1 MFARK
6 RSLGPVQTSHAS
18 LWRSAEDF
26 SETELY
32 QVTWRP
38 GSADLFPRPPSPAR
52 YLGAEAFAA
61 AAPKAYVPGQG
72 LGGKSKGG
80 EGGGGGGAYRPPG
93 AAKGTPA
100 ERGRSLAELAGEG
113 IGGAAKSTRS
123 MRRGGPVG
131 GFVEEAPKSKNAA
144 KNAKRKAKKKAEAAA
159 KAAAAESDAA
169 REGRAASLTPRPGT
183 PGDAAAAP
191 APAPAADPAKE
202 AKKILKKL
210 RQIEQLK
217 EKQAGGATLEAT
229 QLEKIGTEP
238 KLRADLAALGEQ

>member
-1 MFARK
+1 M
-6 RSLGPVQTSHAS
+6 S
-18 LWRSAEDF
+18 
-26 SETELY
+26 
-32 QVTWRP
+32 WRP

-159 KAAAAESDAA
+159 AKAAAAESDAA

-183 PGDAAAAP
+183 PGDAAAA
-191 APAPAADPAKE
+191 APAPTAADPAKE

-229 QLEKIGTEP
+229 QLEKIATEP

>member
-1 MFARK
+1 MWPAPEPTQHCCHHRGLTPT
-6 RSLGPVQTSHAS
+6 RAQREREVHSRHAQ
-18 LWRSAEDF
+18 LFLDF
-26 SETELY
+26 
-32 QVTWRP
+32 
-38 GSADLFPRPPSPAR
+38 GSVRAHW
-52 YLGAEAFAA
+52 
-61 AAPKAYVPGQG
+61 
-72 LGGKSKGG
+72 
-80 EGGGGGGAYRPPG
+80 
-93 AAKGTPA
+93 
-100 ERGRSLAELAGEG
+100 
-113 IGGAAKSTRS
+113 

-159 KAAAAESDAA
+159 KAAVAESDAA
-169 REGRAASLTPRPGT
+169 REGRAASLTPR

-238 KLRADLAALGEQ
+238 KLRADLAASATKTQKRQTVRLGFCS